1 VGAIKELSAHLL
13 PSDKLPTAIYEA
25 PAKGYGEGSIN
36 ASPVFNLQVIKADLR
51 LTDPSM
57 GYTGFSKIANAHL
70 GLFEPDDLS
79 RISGAFVIGRS
90 TAFSYKG
97 KSPDLKQI
105 GRELNVRYVLEGSV
119 QRAGNRCGST
129 CSSSRRRAERTSGPS
144 ASTSPSPMAGVPDE

>member
-1 VGAIKELSAHLL
+1 VFLRFNVGETRHPERQLVSRGLFRA
-13 PSDKLPTAIYEA
+13 
-25 PAKGYGEGSIN
+25 
-36 ASPVFNLQVIKADLR
+36 Q
-51 LTDPSM
+51 
-57 GYTGFSKIANAHL
+57 TGFSKIANAHL